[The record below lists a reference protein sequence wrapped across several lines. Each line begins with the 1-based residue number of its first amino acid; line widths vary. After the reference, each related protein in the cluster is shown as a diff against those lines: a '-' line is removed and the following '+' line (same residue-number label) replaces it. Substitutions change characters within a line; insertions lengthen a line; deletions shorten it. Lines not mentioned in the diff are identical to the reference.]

1 MEKQESILLEHSGEM
16 KSKSFPKKVAEKALL
31 KSEAQKRRGLNYWK
45 LPDKSPL
52 TLKAGHL
59 VKAKA

>member
-1 MEKQESILLEHSGEM
+1 MEKQELILLTNSRGV
-16 KSKSFPKKVAEKALL
+16 SKEFPKKVAEKALL
-31 KSEAQKRRGLNYWK
+31 KAVAQETRKQVYWK
-45 LPDKSPL
+45 LPDKSVL

>member
-1 MEKQESILLEHSGEM
+1 MSNQELILLEHSGKM
-16 KSKSFPKKVAEKALL
+16 KSKSFPKNVAEKALL
-31 KSEAQKRRGLNYWK
+31 KAEAQIRRNLNYWK

-59 VKAKA
+59 VSAKG